1 MSKAVIVGSG
11 HVGSCLAL
19 LLALE
24 GVFDEVVLTDKR
36 AARARAEA
44 ADMMAALPRLGAR
57 SLVRGGA
64 VSDCAD
70 AQVAVITAAAPVKLG
85 QTRNDMFVKNSAVV
99 TDVVR
104 EIEATGFSGLYL
116 MVTNPVDVL
125 TYFLVDRLGI
135 DASRVVGTG
144 TLLDTMRLEDAMHA
158 AYGADKQVRA
168 LALGEHGEGLAVDW
182 SRTLVEGEPVPAD
195 EREGLRRTAIEAA
208 YTIMKGKG
216 STSYGI
222 AAAALAVLKAWKVG
236 ASEPLPLSAALD
248 GTYGISGIALAVPVR
263 FDAAGR
269 PVVVEHDLDDETRS
283 ALITAAES
291 MKAFY
296 AEAGSDLQL

>member
-1 MSKAVIVGSG
+1 MAKAVIIGSG

-24 GVFDEVVLTDKR
+24 GVFDEIVLTDKR

-44 ADMMAALPRLGAR
+44 DDMMAALPRLGAAACV
-57 SLVRGGA
+57 SGGD
-64 VSDCAD
+64 VSACAD

-85 QTRNDMFVKNSAVV
+85 QTRNDMFAKNAAVV
-99 TDVVR
+99 ADVVR
-104 EIEATGFSGLYL
+104 EVEATGFTGLYL

-125 TYFLVDRLGI
+125 TYLLVDRLGI
-135 DASRVVGTG
+135 DAARVVGTG
-144 TLLDTMRLEDAMHA
+144 TLLDTMRLEDALRA
-158 AYGADKQVRA
+158 AYGADRQVSA

-182 SRTLVEGEPVPAD
+182 SRTLVAGEAVPAGD
-195 EREGLRRTAIEAA
+195 REGLRRAAIEAA

-222 AAAALAVLKAWKVG
+222 ATAALIALKAWKAG
-236 ASEPLPLSAALD
+236 SSEALPLSAALD
-248 GTYGISGIALAVPVR
+248 GAYGISGIALAVPVR

-269 PVVVEHDLDDETRS
+269 PAVVELDLDDEVLS
-283 ALITAAES
+283 ALAAAAEG

-296 AEAGSDLQL
+296 AEAGADI

>member
-24 GVFDEVVLTDKR
+24 GVFDDIVLTDKR

-44 ADMMAALPRLGAR
+44 DDMMAALPRLGASAR
-57 SLVRGGA
+57 VRGGDA
-64 VSDCAD
+64 SESAD
-70 AQVAVITAAAPVKLG
+70 AQVVVITAAGPVKLG
-85 QTRNDMFVKNSAVV
+85 QTRNDMFAKNAAVV
-99 TDVVR
+99 ADVVR
-104 EIEATGFSGLYL
+104 EIEAAGFTGLYL

-125 TYFLVDRLGI
+125 TYFMVDRLGI
-135 DASRVVGTG
+135 DASRVVGMG
-144 TLLDTMRLEDAMHA
+144 TLLDTMRLEDALHA
-158 AYGADKQVRA
+158 AYGADKQVQA

-182 SRTLVEGEPVPAD
+182 ARTLVDGRAVPEGD
-195 EREGLRRTAIEAA
+195 REGLRRAAIEAA

-222 AAAALAVLKAWKVG
+222 ATAALIALKAWKAGVLE
-236 ASEPLPLSAALD
+236 ALPLSVALD
-248 GTYGISGIALAVPVR
+248 GAYGISGIALAVPVR
-263 FDAAGR
+263 FDVDGKPAIVEQDLSEEARAALS
-269 PVVVEHDLDDETRS
+269 V
-283 ALITAAES
+283 AAES

-296 AEAGSDLQL
+296 AETAADIQL

>member
-44 ADMMAALPRLGAR
+44 DDMMAALPRLGAAAC
-57 SLVRGGA
+57 VRGGDA
-64 VSDCAD
+64 SACVD
-70 AQVAVITAAAPVKLG
+70 AQVVIVAAAAAVKLG
-85 QTRNDMFVKNSAVV
+85 QTRNDMFAKNAAVV

-104 EIEATGFSGLYL
+104 EIEATGFTGLYL

-125 TYFLVDRLGI
+125 TYYLVDRLGI
-135 DASRVVGTG
+135 EASRVVGMG
-144 TLLDTMRLEDAMHA
+144 TLLDTMRLEDALRA
-158 AYGADKQVRA
+158 AYGADRQVCA

-182 SRTLVEGEPVPAD
+182 VRTLVAGEPVPAAD
-195 EREGLRRTAIEAA
+195 REGLRRAAIEAA

-222 AAAALAVLKAWKVG
+222 ATAALTVLRALKVG
-236 ASEPLPLSAALD
+236 DSDALPLSVALD
-248 GTYGISGIALAVPVR
+248 GAYGISGIALAVPVR
-263 FDAAGR
+263 FDAAGK
-269 PVVVEHDLDDETRS
+269 PSVVELDLDDEVRS
-283 ALITAAES
+283 ALAVAAEG

-296 AEAGSDLQL
+296 AEASMNI